1 MSQTPSDNV
10 DAKLKAA
17 EDHLREVMLAL
28 PEVTEEFPWG
38 HRTAKV
44 KGKMFAI
51 LVLDNDGLGVTT
63 KLPESN
69 EAALTL
75 PFTAPTGYGLGKSG
89 WVSSHFKPGS
99 EVPIGLLAQWIH
111 ESFRAVAP
119 QKVLK
124 ALMAP
129 GAALAPKAK
138 PAARKAKSAAKPAA
152 PARTSAAAKPEAG
165 VGKGGAAKRGV
176 AAGRAVARTSA
187 AGKKPAPGKAAA
199 GGKKSVAKP
208 APAREG
214 PTRRVGAK
222 QTSTAKRGAAGSSR
236 SKR

>member
-89 WVSSHFKPGS
+89 WVSSRFKPGS

-129 GAALAPKAK
+129 GAAQAPKAK
-138 PAARKAKSAAKPAA
+138 SSTRAKKPAA
-152 PARTSAAAKPEAG
+152 AK
-165 VGKGGAAKRGV
+165 
-176 AAGRAVARTSA
+176 RAVAVKPA
-187 AGKKPAPGKAAA
+187 VAGKKPAPGKAAA
-199 GGKKSVAKP
+199 GGKKSVAKR
-208 APAREG
+208 ASAREG
-214 PTRRVGAK
+214 SAVRAGAK

>member
-51 LVLDNDGLGVTT
+51 LVLDNDGLRVTT

-129 GAALAPKAK
+129 GAAQAPKAK
-138 PAARKAKSAAKPAA
+138 AAAKKSSA
-152 PARTSAAAKPEAG
+152 PVRAPAAAKPGAG
-165 VGKGGAAKRGV
+165 AGKGGAAKRGV

-208 APAREG
+208 SSAREG
-214 PTRRVGAK
+214 PTRRAGAK

>member
-17 EDHLREVMLAL
+17 EDQLREVMLAL

-124 ALMAP
+124 ALMAS
-129 GAALAPKAK
+129 GAAQAPKAK
-138 PAARKAKSAAKPAA
+138 SAARKAKSAAKPAA
-152 PARTSAAAKPEAG
+152 PARKPAAAKPGAG
-165 VGKGGAAKRGV
+165 AGKGGAAKRG
-176 AAGRAVARTSA
+176 VARTSA

-208 APAREG
+208 ASAREG
-214 PTRRVGAK
+214 PTRRAGAK